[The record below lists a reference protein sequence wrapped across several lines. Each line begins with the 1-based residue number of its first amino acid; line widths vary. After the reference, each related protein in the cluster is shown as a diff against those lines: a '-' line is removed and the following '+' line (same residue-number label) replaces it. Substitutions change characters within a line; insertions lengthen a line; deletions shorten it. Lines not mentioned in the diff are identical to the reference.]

1 MPIHSAASSSTSA
14 RPRYMM
20 VKVIWNTSRLDAY
33 WRYSV
38 MFSSVSR
45 MNSSTSGS
53 TGRATN
59 R

>member
-1 MPIHSAASSSTSA
+1 MPIHKAASNNTTA
-14 RPRYMM
+14 RPTYMM

-33 WRYSV
+33 CRYSV
-38 MFSSVSR
+38 IFSSVSCIY
-45 MNSSTSGS
+45 SSTSAS

>member
-1 MPIHSAASSSTSA
+1 
-14 RPRYMM
+14 MM
-20 VKVIWNTSRLDAY
+20 VKVIWNTRRLEAY

-38 MFSSVSR
+38 TLSSVSR
-45 MNSSTSGS
+45 MNSSTSGF